1 MNKTSSQLNDIR
13 LLKAIMRTNGWETIT
28 VSQKYVVISPKRT
41 APATYPQSLASIAG
55 KEPKV
60 AVKDKVTLILFNRF

>member
-1 MNKTSSQLNDIR
+1 MNTTSSQLNDIR

-41 APATYPQSLASIAG
+41 APDTYLQSLASIAG

-60 AVKDKVTLILFNRF
+60 AVKDKVKLILFNRF

>member
-41 APATYPQSLASIAG
+41 APATYPQSLASLAG

-60 AVKDKVTLILFNRF
+60 AIKDKVTLILFNRF

>member
-28 VSQKYVVISPKRT
+28 VSQKYVIISPKRT
-41 APATYPQSLASIAG
+41 APVTYPQSLASIAG

-60 AVKDKVTLILFNRF
+60 AIKDKVTLILFNRF

>member
-41 APATYPQSLASIAG
+41 APATYPKSLASIAG

-60 AVKDKVTLILFNRF
+60 AIKDKVTLILFNRF